1 MSDARVTDVVI
12 RSRLLANGA
21 EFVVY
26 LAGAEQPLGGPF
38 ACLGEAV
45 NFALGQAS
53 PPARLFYDALDE
65 CGRSIGT
72 PMRLRLE
79 AP

>member
-12 RSRLLANGA
+12 RSRLVLRGA

-26 LAGAEQPLGGPF
+26 LAGSDRLVGGPF
-38 ACLGEAV
+38 TSLTDAV
-45 NFALGQAS
+45 NCALEWSLQ
-53 PPARLFYDALDE
+53 PARLFYEALDE
-65 CGRSIGT
+65 RGRTIGA

-79 AP
+79 RH